1 MEHSSELTVDSP
13 TYYRDFQVPKC
24 YYETFEIRVKRN
36 GLYVLWSENNKIRP
50 YGYIYKNDFDPLK
63 PFVNLLLKHDG
74 SCNDEQFK
82 LIINL
87 EVNIRYVLVVTTY
100 FPNTIGNFSFS
111 ISGQENISF
120 TPIDGCYVTAIGLT
134 LNDILRDELR
144 LNTPLTNQPI
154 SIKISSV
161 VTIIIFVIGLVNSI
175 FSLITFRNTDCQQV
189 GCGMYLLASSI
200 TSFVTI
206 SMSTIQFWF
215 VVLSQIDVSI
225 SLSILRGGC
234 VSIEVILKVFLYLDG
249 WLNACVAIER
259 AVNVFK
265 GVNFDKKKSKD
276 IAKLIILILPFC
288 IIVTLSQELI
298 YRRLSVYPPESEKTT
313 NEDTTATSRYVSCV
327 ALYPA
332 AVQDYNTAI
341 LFFHLVAPFIANLIS
356 ALFIIFRGARQR
368 SVTRTDQ
375 SFTTHVRK
383 QLSEHKQLIISPII
397 LLLLSLPRLIILLL
411 PGCTKVKTSEY
422 FSLYLGAYFISII
435 PSTLIFLIFVVPS
448 ELYMKTFKHSLKTVR
463 QRIRQ

>member
-13 TYYRDFQVPKC
+13 TYYRDFEVPKC
-24 YYETFEIRVKRN
+24 YYETFEIQVKRN
-36 GLYVLWSENNKIRP
+36 GLYVLWSENNRILP

-63 PFVNLLLKHDG
+63 PFVNLLLQHDG

-100 FPNTIGNFSFS
+100 FPNITGNFSIS

-144 LNTPLTNQPI
+144 INTTLNNQPI
-154 SIKISSV
+154 SIKISSAI
-161 VTIIIFVIGLVNSI
+161 TIIIFVTGLVNSI
-175 FSLITFRNTDCQQV
+175 FSLITFRNKNCQQV

-215 VVLSQIDVSI
+215 VVLSQIDVST

-249 WLNACVAIER
+249 WLNASVAIER
-259 AVNVFK
+259 SVNVFK
-265 GVNFDKKKSKD
+265 GVSFDKKKSKY
-276 IAKLIILILPFC
+276 IARLIILILPFC
-288 IIVTLSQELI
+288 IITTLSQELI

-313 NEDTTATSRYVSCV
+313 NEDTTTTRYVSCV

-341 LFFHLVAPFIANLIS
+341 LFFHLVAPFVANLIS
-356 ALFIIFRGARQR
+356 SLFIIFRGAQQR

-375 SFTTHVRK
+375 SFSRHVRE
-383 QLSEHKQLIISPII
+383 QFSEHKQLIISPII

-435 PSTLIFLIFVVPS
+435 PSMLIFLIFVAPS
-448 ELYMKTFKHSLKTVR
+448 ELYMKTFKQSLKTVR
-463 QRIRQ
+463 QRICQ